1 MKISGLIFDLDG
13 LLIDS
18 ERIYHRVSYK
28 MAGEMKVHLTDE
40 ILALQMGRSPVES
53 MEIFIRET
61 GAVGYQA
68 EEMAGWRDELM
79 LAAFEHELALM
90 PGALEILQKYHNL
103 LPIAMATGSP
113 KILMDRAIDLLNIRS
128 YFKVLQPSDGI
139 KLGKPHPE
147 IYMLAAQK
155 MDVPAEECVVLEDS
169 SNGSLA
175 GKRAGCRV
183 IAVPNDHTRDHDFS
197 FVDAVADNLTQASS
211 IIQEWLNGPPA
222 FS

>member
-28 MAGEMKVHLTDE
+28 MADEMKVQLTDE

-53 MEIFIRET
+53 MQIFIRET
-61 GAVGYQA
+61 GAVGYEA
-68 EEMAGWRDELM
+68 GEMTRWRDEMM
-79 LAAFEHELALM
+79 LEAFEDELHLM
-90 PGALEILQKYHNL
+90 PGALEILKKYHNR

-113 KILMDRAIDLLNIRS
+113 KILMDRAIDLLEIRP

-139 KLGKPHPE
+139 RLGKPNPE
-147 IYMLAAQK
+147 IYLLAAQK
-155 MDVPAEECVVLEDS
+155 MGVQADECIVLEDS
-169 SNGSLA
+169 SNGSMA

-183 IAVPNDHTRDHDFS
+183 IAVPNLHTRDHDFS

-211 IIQEWLNGPPA
+211 IILGFLTPPPA
-222 FS
+222 SS